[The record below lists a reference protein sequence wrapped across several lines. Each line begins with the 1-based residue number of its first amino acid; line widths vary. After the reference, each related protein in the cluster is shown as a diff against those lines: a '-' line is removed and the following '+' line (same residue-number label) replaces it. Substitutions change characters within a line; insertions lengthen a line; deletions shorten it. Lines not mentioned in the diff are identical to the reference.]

1 MRRRRVRNGVARKR
15 RGDGAEAAA
24 AAAESGGTA
33 SSFIIIYSRTV
44 SPLLDE
50 ANRGPRWSAQR
61 AAATRGVVTGTIPF
75 RRVLVSVERQR
86 DEREGGGG
94 EEVDEEEVED
104 DREERGGA
112 PSSWGHPSQRLCP
125 GGFRRSGSPPW
136 KMARVEEE
144 PHAMRRRYEQGEPYG
159 APDPYARQSHYH
171 EHENYGIHEGQYDTE
186 ERYQSEEGYRGE
198 EEGEAYEM
206 EAPYVR
212 EPLDRFPGP
221 DKASTRNEAFSERW
235 RIAPRDDPYYD
246 DPYKHDGYPDVPE
259 PPRLYERGLARR
271 PPMEARDQHSPV
283 QPGFLEAD
291 RQEQDDSETATDL
304 LVNFGGYSGPHRRPS
319 SAPNRKQR
327 LAALLTSLGLTL
339 DDLQDLGTF
348 REEELTPGRSLEIL
362 RDISNRK
369 LMNVACTVMGSSEA
383 AAAVSAIAAA
393 TTATSSRKSAT
404 AIVEEKRPKVWDYT
418 HGEKDTHSGCP
429 SPQQKNDYFGRRPP
443 KFPHTCCICNKPL
456 SGIRD
461 WTKHISGRIH
471 QASCEFIKEK

>member
-1 MRRRRVRNGVARKR
+1 MHRSPELATFGNVRRPPSHMA
-15 RGDGAEAAA
+15 
-24 AAAESGGTA
+24 
-33 SSFIIIYSRTV
+33 
-44 SPLLDE
+44 P
-50 ANRGPRWSAQR
+50 
-61 AAATRGVVTGTIPF
+61 
-75 RRVLVSVERQR
+75 
-86 DEREGGGG
+86 
-94 EEVDEEEVED
+94 
-104 DREERGGA
+104 GA

-159 APDPYARQSHYH
+159 APDPYARQSHHH

-283 QPGFLEAD
+283 QPGFSEAD

-471 QASCEFIKEK
+471 QASCEFIKEKYPLWKPENWYEKSRATGWRYRHPRSGTA